1 MQHTYRFLYS
11 LLFLGSTLILDA
23 QSRSI
28 ILGRPTDHS
37 ITASVLFEESTEFYF
52 EIGITSGNYTVIT
65 STVTNQPGIPE
76 EVVIGNLVPN
86 QRYYYQMYYRA
97 LPDGVFQA
105 EEEHTFMTQR
115 AAHSEYTFTI
125 EADEHLY
132 DHKGVPALYDITI
145 QNQILDNPDFMLSLG
160 DMFGDDHNPETI
172 TEYELDTLHKYYRP
186 LLGTICHSV
195 PFFFCLGNHEG
206 EFQYYINQN
215 PPANLG
221 CWGTKYRKMYYPN
234 PYPDDFYSGNATLE
248 PYGMDQPENYY
259 AWEWGDA
266 LFMVIDVYRHQSD
279 TSAHPSQWDWTLGED
294 QYTWLKNTLQSS
306 TQPLKF
312 VFGHH
317 VSGWGRGAADL
328 ARKFEWGGLNNNG
341 NTNGFAANRPGWEAP
356 IHQLFVDNGVQVFF
370 QGHDHVFAHEVLDG
384 IMYQTLPMAAD
395 STYSLGF
402 EANADAFL
410 SDTLTGSG
418 HMRVH
423 VEGDCATIEFVRAY
437 LPEHTTDG
445 LHQNQEVAYS
455 YTVGPCTPAAVL
467 ESVVSPTRIAPVPAH
482 ESLRISGGD
491 ENQLPSIKL
500 YTLQG
505 SYILSERTR
514 HLETGDLPSGVYLMH
529 IEWHQHTETKRI
541 IIQHP

>member
-11 LLFLGSTLILDA
+11 LLFLGSAFILNA

-52 EIGITSGNYTVIT
+52 EIGITSGNYTVVT
-65 STVTNQPGIPE
+65 ATVTNQPGIPE
-76 EVVIGNLVPN
+76 EVVMENLVPN

-97 LPDGVFQA
+97 LPDGAFQA

-115 AAHSEYTFTI
+115 AVHSEYTFTI

-215 PPANLG
+215 PPSNLG

-266 LFMVIDVYRHQSD
+266 LFVVIDVYRHQSD

-384 IMYQTLPMAAD
+384 ITYQTLPMAAD

-423 VEGDCATIEFVRAY
+423 VEGDCATIDFVRAY

-467 ESVVSPTRIAPVPAH
+467 ESVISPTRIYPIPAH